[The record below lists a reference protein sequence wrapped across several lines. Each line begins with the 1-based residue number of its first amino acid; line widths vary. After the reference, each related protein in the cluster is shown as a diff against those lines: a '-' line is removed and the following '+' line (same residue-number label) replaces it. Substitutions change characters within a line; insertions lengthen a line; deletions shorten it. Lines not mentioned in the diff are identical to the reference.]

1 MTETLTPSLTIR
13 ALARGDLDAVV
24 AIDAAI
30 EGRSRRAYIE
40 RRLAAALREPALHAQ
55 FAACSGDRI
64 DGYVLARVL
73 EGEFGRTEPGLRL
86 EMVAVRADA
95 RGQGVGTR
103 LFEALSQWA
112 GRHGV
117 GDLRTAATWRDA
129 GMLRWMDAMGFELA
143 PNVVLGRK
151 VGDVPAAQEDP
162 DAIVLPEGQGPGN
175 EIDFGAPE
183 ANDFERI
190 GRGQADVRAMAPDD
204 LREIVRIDRGI
215 TGRDRAAYIGG
226 RLNEAMDDSAIR
238 VSLAAKIDG
247 AVVGFL
253 MARADL
259 GDFGRTEPVAI
270 IDTLGVDP
278 GYAGRG
284 VGHALIAQLFANL
297 GALRVECAETV
308 VEATNVELLRF
319 FYSVGFEPTQ
329 RLTFVRRLGKPG
341 RGFGSEH

>member
-1 MTETLTPSLTIR
+1 MSEILTPSLTIR

-40 RRLAAALREPALHAQ
+40 RRLAVALREPALHAQ
-55 FAACSGDRI
+55 FAACSEGRL
-64 DGYVLARVL
+64 DGYLLARVL
-73 EGEFGRTEPGLRL
+73 EGEFGRTRPGLRL
-86 EMVAVRADA
+86 EMIGVRPDA
-95 RGQGVGTR
+95 RGRGVGRR
-103 LFEALSQWA
+103 LFDAVVQWA

-117 GDLRTAATWRDA
+117 GDLSTAASWRDA
-129 GMLRWMDAMGFELA
+129 GMLHWLDAVGFELA
-143 PNVVLGRK
+143 PDLVLGRA
-151 VGDVPAAQEDP
+151 VGDDPEAVEDP
-162 DAIVLPEGQGPGN
+162 DAVVLPEGQGPGH

-190 GRGQADVRAMAPDD
+190 GRDRADVRAMTPDD

-215 TGRDRAAYIGG
+215 TGRDRSAYIGG

-259 GDFGRTEPVAI
+259 GDFGRIEPVAV

-278 GYAGRG
+278 GYGGRG
-284 VGHALIAQLFANL
+284 VGHALVAQLFANL
-297 GALRVECAETV
+297 RTLRIERAETV
-308 VEATNVELLRF
+308 VEATDVDLSRF
-319 FYSVGFEPTQ
+319 FYSVGFTPSQ
-329 RLTFVRRLGKPG
+329 RLAFVHRLGKPDSQD
-341 RGFGSEH
+341 R

>member
-30 EGRSRRAYIE
+30 EGRPRRAYVE
-40 RRLAAALREPALHAQ
+40 RRLAAALREPKLHAQ
-55 FAACSGDRI
+55 FAACSDDRL
-64 DGYVLARVL
+64 DGYILARVL

-86 EMVAVRADA
+86 EMVAVRADL
-95 RGQGVGTR
+95 RGQGVGRR
-103 LFEALSQWA
+103 LFDAISLWA

-117 GDLRTAATWRDA
+117 ADLRTAATWRDA

-143 PNVVLGRK
+143 PNLVLGRA
-151 VGDVPAAQEDP
+151 VGDDPEVPEDP
-162 DAIVLPEGQGPGN
+162 DAIILPEGQGPGH

-190 GRGQADVRAMAPDD
+190 GRDQADVRAMTPDD

-215 TGRDRAAYIGG
+215 TGRDRTAYISG

-247 AVVGFL
+247 AIVGFL

-259 GDFGRTEPVAI
+259 GDFGRTEPVAV

-278 GYAGRG
+278 GYGGRG
-284 VGHALIAQLFANL
+284 VGHALVAQLFANL
-297 GALRVECAETV
+297 GALRIERAETV
-308 VEATNVELLRF
+308 IDATDASLLRF
-319 FYSVGFEPTQ
+319 FYSVGFTPSQ
-329 RLTFVRRLGKPG
+329 RLAFVHRLGK
-341 RGFGSEH
+341 SA

>member
-1 MTETLTPSLTIR
+1 MTETITPSLTIR

-24 AIDAAI
+24 AIDAAV
-30 EGRSRRAYIE
+30 EGRPRRAYVE
-40 RRLAAALREPALHAQ
+40 RRLAAALREPTLHAQ
-55 FAACSGDRI
+55 FAACSGDQL
-64 DGYVLARVL
+64 DGYIMARVL

-95 RGQGVGTR
+95 QGRGVGRR
-103 LFEALSQWA
+103 LFDAIAQWA

-117 GDLRTAATWRDA
+117 GDLRTGATWRDA

-143 PNVVLGRK
+143 PNLVLGRA
-151 VGDVPAAQEDP
+151 VGDDPEVAEDP
-162 DAIVLPEGQGPGN
+162 DAIILPEGQGPGH

-190 GRGQADVRAMAPDD
+190 GRDQADVRAMTPGD

-215 TGRDRAAYIGG
+215 TGRDRTAYISG

-247 AVVGFL
+247 AIVGFL

-259 GDFGRTEPVAI
+259 GDFGRTEPVAV
-270 IDTLGVDP
+270 IDTLGVEP
-278 GYAGRG
+278 GYGGRG
-284 VGHALIAQLFANL
+284 VGHALVAQLFANL
-297 GALRVECAETV
+297 GALRVERAETV
-308 VEATNVELLRF
+308 VDATDLSLLGF
-319 FYSVGFEPTQ
+319 FYSVGFAPSQ
-329 RLTFVRRLGKPG
+329 RLTFVHRLGK
-341 RGFGSEH
+341 SA